1 MLNWIPYRFRS
12 RWDQL
17 RVRRALR
24 GLEDTAPLAA
34 ARGGEADAEVHVLVC
49 RRDAWLTVLALKS
62 LLRFPAARL
71 AVSLTD
77 DGSLRPDQRER
88 IERHIPGCRWLPR
101 YCSEES
107 LAEALRT
114 RPHLDS
120 LYGSEFHM
128 IAKLLHPV
136 LLSRCPRVIQLDADT
151 AFFREPLQ
159 LLSWARGEESAAY
172 YLHDVPEK
180 EATVPPEVR
189 SAWGELA
196 AAMPAGSGGWSLE
209 YCYFNAG
216 LLLYRPEQCQLDRAE
231 AFLRWRKERGGG
243 LREGLPAI
251 WFGDWTQE
259 QTSYLAMY
267 AGMTPPARP
276 LDACY
281 RLAGEPFGVFNH
293 FMRDFL
299 ILPATLRRLTELV
312 AQLPLDG

>member
-1 MLNWIPYRFRS
+1 MPYRLRS
-12 RWDQL
+12 MWDQL
-17 RVRRALR
+17 RIHRALR
-24 GLEDTAPLAA
+24 ELEHTAPLPAA
-34 ARGGEADAEVHVLVC
+34 SGEEADAEVHVLVC

-62 LLRFPAARL
+62 LLRFEGVRL
-71 AVSLTD
+71 AVTLTD
-77 DGSLRPDQRER
+77 DGSLGRTQRDR
-88 IERHIPGCRWLPR
+88 LSRHIPGCRWLPR
-101 YCSEES
+101 YCDQPA

-114 RPHLDS
+114 RPRLER

-136 LLSRCPRVIQLDADT
+136 LLSRCSRVIQLDADT
-151 AFFREPLQ
+151 AFFREPEQ
-159 LLSWARGEESAAY
+159 LFGWARGEEPAAY

-189 SAWGELA
+189 LALGEVA
-196 AAMPAGSGGWSLE
+196 GAMPAGSGGWSLA

-216 LLLYRPEQCQLDRAE
+216 LLLFRPEQCQLDRAE
-231 AFLRWRKERGGG
+231 AFLRWRRERGGA

-251 WFGDWTQE
+251 WFGDWTRE
-259 QTSYLAMY
+259 QTSYLAMF

-293 FMRDFL
+293 FMRDYL
-299 ILPATLRRLTELV
+299 VLPATLRRLEELV
-312 AQLPLDG
+312 AELPVNG

>member
-1 MLNWIPYRFRS
+1 M
-12 RWDQL
+12 WDQL
-17 RVRRALR
+17 RVQRALR
-24 GLEDTAPLAA
+24 GLEDTAPLPAA
-34 ARGGEADAEVHVLVC
+34 SGGEADAEVHVLVC

-62 LLRFPAARL
+62 LLRFEGVRL

-77 DGSLRPDQRER
+77 DGSLSRDQRER
-88 IERHIPGCRWLPR
+88 IERHVPGCRWLPR

-114 RPHLDS
+114 RPQLHS

-151 AFFREPLQ
+151 AFFREPEQ
-159 LLSWARGEESAAY
+159 LLGWACGEEPAAC

-189 SAWGELA
+189 AALGEVA
-196 AAMPAGSGGWSLE
+196 AAMPAGSGGWSLD

-231 AFLRWRKERGGG
+231 AFLRWRREQGNRW
-243 LREGLPAI
+243 REGLGAI

-259 QTSYLAMY
+259 QTSYLAMF
-267 AGMTPPARP
+267 AGMSPAARP
-276 LDACY
+276 LDGCY

-293 FMRDFL
+293 FMRDYL
-299 ILPATLRRLTELV
+299 VLPATLWRLEELV
-312 AQLPLDG
+312 AELPVSR